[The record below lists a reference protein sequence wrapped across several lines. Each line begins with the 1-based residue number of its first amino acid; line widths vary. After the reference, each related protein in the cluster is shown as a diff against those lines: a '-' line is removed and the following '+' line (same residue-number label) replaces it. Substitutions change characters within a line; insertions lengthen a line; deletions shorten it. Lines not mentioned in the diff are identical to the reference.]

1 MSIIKFPKQYIKTN
15 PQGFKIN
22 LYTEKEVEMTLF
34 CMNTWFDSELKI
46 TRDSLRGLGS
56 GEVMSSL
63 ERGYHSGLLSDDA
76 KKVINKIV
84 ASVEPIMATQEGR
97 I

>member
-1 MSIIKFPKQYIKTN
+1 MSIIKFPKQYIQTN

-46 TRDSLRGLGS
+46 TRHSLRGLGS
-56 GEVMSSL
+56 EEVLSSL

-84 ASVEPIMATQEGR
+84 TSIEPIITKESLV
-97 I
+97 

>member
-1 MSIIKFPKQYIKTN
+1 MSIIKFPRHYIKTN
-15 PQGFKIN
+15 PEGFKIN

-56 GEVMSSL
+56 DEVLSSL

-84 ASVEPIMATQEGR
+84 TSIEPIITKESR
-97 I
+97 L